1 MRCTQK
7 LIKNDKDLNNLTIN
21 SLHHLPTI
29 SITGHLHHQLHK
41 NSQESLPSKLN
52 IDPEPTQSSAPSSP
66 SSPIGAVAFK
76 GLQMLSTVPKE
87 EEEMG
92 ESRSRSI
99 WEEIVCSKN
108 IGRNNELSGTD
119 KIEGIA
125 LNYQAITDVKVSSQ
139 AFTGMKNLR
148 FLKFQNANASHGPNS
163 LPHDLRWLDWHG
175 YPSKSLPGSFQVT
188 KASSLHHLSGL
199 SSLVELDL
207 SDCSMLDGGIACDL
221 GTLSSLV
228 LLNLSNNKF
237 GSIPAEAISRLPKL
251 VELFLVGCEN
261 LEILPQLPSSLTT
274 VCLDECTALEGSIDS
289 LAKYKN
295 LNKISITKC
304 DQLLEDEDNS
314 QIMIDSMWQHLLKG
328 VSAEDDNFYICFPG
342 TNIPE
347 WFTYKNWGPSI
358 LVNLPQ
364 NWYNNKFLGFELCV
378 VSEMIDTTKP
388 LNHFNIGV
396 RYGINAQCSLITPDG
411 EKAFVGGG
419 IGFMGIKQYM
429 DSNITCLGY
438 YSFEKWMLYLH
449 INWVGSPNE
458 WCQFEVSS
466 EEDYSK
472 NIVHK
477 GFGVRLIYEEDD
489 VKQSDEAEMSQSSSS
504 QFNPE
509 ASQHS

>member
-1 MRCTQK
+1 
-7 LIKNDKDLNNLTIN
+7 
-21 SLHHLPTI
+21 
-29 SITGHLHHQLHK
+29 
-41 NSQESLPSKLN
+41 
-52 IDPEPTQSSAPSSP
+52 
-66 SSPIGAVAFK
+66 
-76 GLQMLSTVPKE
+76 MLSTVPKE

-108 IGRNNELSGTD
+108 IGRNNELSVRLLWVPEDISQLLTGSEGTD

-163 LPHDLRWLDWHG
+163 LPHDLRWLDWHR

-304 DQLLEDEDNS
+304 DQLLEDKDNS
-314 QIMIDSMWQHLLKG
+314 QIMIDSMWQHLLK
-328 VSAEDDNFYICFPG
+328 
-342 TNIPE
+342 
-347 WFTYKNWGPSI
+347 
-358 LVNLPQ
+358 
-364 NWYNNKFLGFELCV
+364 
-378 VSEMIDTTKP
+378 
-388 LNHFNIGV
+388 
-396 RYGINAQCSLITPDG
+396 CSLITPDG